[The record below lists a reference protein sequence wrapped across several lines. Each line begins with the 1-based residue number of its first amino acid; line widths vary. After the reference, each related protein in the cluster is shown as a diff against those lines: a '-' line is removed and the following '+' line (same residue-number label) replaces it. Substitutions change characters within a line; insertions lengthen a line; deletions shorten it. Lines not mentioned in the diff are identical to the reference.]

1 MLQVQRALVM
11 HLTFGQVSKSTVI
24 VHVTVLIHFDE
35 GRTLVGSSP
44 LDSSNEMLCICI
56 DSARY
61 KRRLSAN
68 RHTERIE
75 GMIGDTQGSRF
86 DPLLSEFRGRGILS
100 FVKPVDAV
108 VKEHDL
114 HIHIAP
120 QDMQQVIA
128 PNTESITITRDH
140 PYHEIGPA
148 RLEPCGNGGRTAM
161 NGVEAICMHIV
172 WEAAGTPNARDKD
185 YFLPWHP

>member
-1 MLQVQRALVM
+1 L
-11 HLTFGQVSKSTVI
+11 GQVSKSTVV

-35 GRTLVGSSP
+35 RSALVGGSA
-44 LDSSNEMLCICI
+44 LDSGNEMLGICI
-56 DSARY
+56 NSARH
-61 KRRLSAN
+61 KCCLSAN
-68 RHTERIE
+68 RHAERIE

-86 DPLLSEFRGRGILS
+86 DTLLPEFRGRGILS
-100 FVKPVDAV
+100 FGKPVDAV

-128 PNTESITITRDH
+128 PNTESITVTRDH

-148 RLEPCGNGGRTAM
+148 GLEPSGNGRCTAM
-161 NGVEAICMHIV
+161 NGVEAIRMHIV
-172 WEAAGTPNARDKD
+172 WEAAGTPDTRDKD